1 MADITV
7 SYKGNTIAEVSA
19 SGTTTLGTSGKYCED
34 DISVAYVQPVSTSWT
49 KLGEQEFTVNTSNT
63 SQVNVG
69 TMTVPGIYT
78 KDQYIVVTV
87 RDKVGKRNGYFLGTD
102 SVYAN
107 ANAANGSTS
116 YFSVAM
122 RLVYS
127 CDSSGNYI
135 DTSGAYGVYATAMT
149 SAGELTIASRYHSTY
164 SLTINGTYVVTVWG
178 LSFAP
183 NTNPF
188 A

>member
-1 MADITV
+1 MADITI

-19 SGTTTLGTSGKYCED
+19 SGTTTLETAGKYCED
-34 DISVAYVQPVSTSWT
+34 DISLAYAKPSGSSYV
-49 KLGEQEFTVNTSNT
+49 KLAEQEFTVNTSNT

-69 TMTVPGIYT
+69 TMNVSGIYT
-78 KDQYIVVTV
+78 KDQYIFVTI
-87 RDKVGKRNGYFLGTD
+87 RDKAGKRNGYFFGTD
-102 SVYAN
+102 NIYAN
-107 ANAANGSTS
+107 GNAANGSTS
-116 YFSVAM
+116 SFSTAG
-122 RLVYS
+122 RLVYL
-127 CDSSGNYI
+127 CDSSGNYVEQ
-135 DTSGAYGVYATAMT
+135 SAAYGVYSTYIT
-149 SAGELTIASRYHSTY
+149 SAGVLGIVSRYHSTY

>member
-7 SYKGNTIAEVSA
+7 SYKGSTIAEVSA
-19 SGTTTLGTSGKYCED
+19 SGTTTLETAGKYCED

-63 SQVNVG
+63 AQVNVG
-69 TMTVPGIYT
+69 TITVPGIYT
-78 KDQYIVVTV
+78 KDQYIVVTI
-87 RDKVGKRNGYFLGTD
+87 RDKAGKRNGYFFGTD
-102 SVYAN
+102 NIFAN
-107 ANAANGSTS
+107 VNAANGSTS
-116 YFSVAM
+116 SFSTAG
-122 RLVYS
+122 RLVYAY
-127 CDSSGNYI
+127 SSGNYLVQ
-135 DTSGAYGVYATAMT
+135 SGAYGVYPTYIT
-149 SAGELTIASRYHSTY
+149 SAGVLGIVSRYHSTY